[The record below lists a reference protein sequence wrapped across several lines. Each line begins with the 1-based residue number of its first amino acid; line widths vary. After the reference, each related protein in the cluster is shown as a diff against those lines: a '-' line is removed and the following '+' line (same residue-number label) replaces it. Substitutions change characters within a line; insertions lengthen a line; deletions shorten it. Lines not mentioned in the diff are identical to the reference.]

1 MRLREAVLTI
11 ATRRGVLGLLSASAA
26 LLSPPSRAAETPA
39 ASGSADEACIPTPQS
54 EAGPYYL
61 DPKLVRADI
70 AESRPGVP
78 LALRLRIIEAGSCT
92 PLAGARVDIW
102 HCDARGVYSG
112 FPGQSDNHKVDESG
126 KTFLRGTQMAD
137 IAGWAGFK
145 TIYPGWY
152 AGRATHIH
160 FRVILDD
167 ATVLTGQTFFPEA
180 LNEFIYTNVPDYT
193 GRPKQREA
201 LRELPGV
208 AEVRG
213 RGLMVGVDLAPG
225 AAGGASAPEVVR
237 RALHEE
243 RLVINA
249 NDRVASEA
257 DPEHRAYCAVKE
269 ARDHY
274 LATLTL
280 AVSRKAAAPIEMPT
294 GKLPPAPWI
303 KDRLAAL
310 VPGLKRSPF

>member
-193 GRPKQREA
+193 GRPKQRF
-201 LRELPGV
+201 
-208 AEVRG
+208 
-213 RGLMVGVDLAPG
+213 
-225 AAGGASAPEVVR
+225 
-237 RALHEE
+237 
-243 RLVINA
+243 VINA